1 MFNKHASEKAEVGSL
16 NIGKN
21 IAALRKEKNMR
32 RRIWPVRWAFRRR
45 RFPSGKMKIPVRT
58 FRCLPELPICSV

>member
-21 IAALRKEKNMR
+21 IAALRKEK
-32 RRIWPVRWAFRRR
+32 I
-45 RFPSGKMKIPVRT
+45 
-58 FRCLPELPICSV
+58 

>member
-21 IAALRKEKNMR
+21 IAALRKEKNMTQEDLAGALGVSAQAVSK
-32 RRIWPVRWAFRRR
+32 WENDL
-45 RFPSGKMKIPVRT
+45 SH
-58 FRCLPELPICSV
+58 S

>member
-21 IAALRKEKNMR
+21 IAALRKEKNMTQEDLAGALG
-32 RRIWPVRWAFRRR
+32 VSAR
-45 RFPSGKMKIPVRT
+45 RFPSGKMKIPART
-58 FRCLPELPICSV
+58 FRCLPKLPICSA